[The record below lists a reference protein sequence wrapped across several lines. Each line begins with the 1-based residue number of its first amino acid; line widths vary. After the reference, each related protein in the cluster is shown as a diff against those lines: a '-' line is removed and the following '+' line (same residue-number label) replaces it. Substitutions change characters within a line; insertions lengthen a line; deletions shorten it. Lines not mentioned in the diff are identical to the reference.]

1 MIAYI
6 LSASSRVD
14 TILILQM
21 RLGFFTQLMLR
32 IQLTQA
38 QNQRPQGSLE
48 NGEGCGGL
56 PSVSQLVFREHCP
69 LSLSRED
76 SCSSDRL
83 SLPVLLQ
90 GDKRGDS
97 PPQERLP
104 PDRRLWV

>member
-1 MIAYI
+1 MPGY
-6 LSASSRVD
+6 
-14 TILILQM
+14 
-21 RLGFFTQLMLR
+21 
-32 IQLTQA
+32 QLTWS
-38 QNQRPQGSLE
+38 QNQRTPPRDE
-48 NGEGCGGL
+48 EGCDGL

-76 SCSSDRL
+76 SCSSERL

-90 GDKRGDS
+90 GDRRGDS